1 MRFIDVD
8 DSAKLDI
15 RCKRN
20 RSFDLTINLNK
31 DTTGK
36 TYQLQV
42 DNGLTFSVGN
52 GLTINARS
60 ITLSKLPALMDVATG
75 VFAYDLVEIDGGKV
89 NNVFYGNFI
98 IEPSVTSL

>member
-20 RSFDLTINLNK
+20 RSFDLEINLNK

-36 TYQLQV
+36 TYKLQV
-42 DNGLTFSVGN
+42 SNGLTFAVTN

-60 ITLSKLPALMDVATG
+60 ITLSKLPGAMDLATG
-75 VFAYDLVEIDGGKV
+75 VFTYDLVEIDGGKA
-89 NNVFYGNFI
+89 NNVFHGNFI
-98 IEPSVTSL
+98 LEPSITTL